1 MKTEF
6 VDVNDTRKNLVVEIP
21 SEVVDAEIDR
31 LARKYSRTARVP
43 GFRPG
48 KVPARLVKQRFRE
61 QILHDVAHDL
71 IPRAVDDALRERGV
85 EPVDTPDI
93 RDVVVEEGQP
103 LKFTA
108 SFETVPPIE
117 PGDYEAIQLRRPPV
131 SIEEAE
137 VDRAL
142 EQLRQHAARHEPVED
157 RPIAAGDTVVVD
169 LTRQMAGPGASGQPE
184 RHENVSVEIGAAVN
198 PPGFDDELV
207 GLAAGAQKTFTV
219 HYPSEYAI
227 KELAG
232 AEVTYE
238 IEVKGIKRRVVPNLD
253 DEFAKDLGEFGTLD
267 ELRERVRADLVKEAE
282 QNADRQL
289 RADMLRALAER
300 VTFEVPSALVDR
312 EVDRRIEDFVRR
324 LLEQRVDPRQT
335 NIDWEEFRRNQ
346 QAPATESVK
355 AALVLDEVARREGLS
370 VTSEDLDR
378 DVALLAERTART
390 VPAVRAQLEKE
401 GGLARLGAGLRR
413 EKAVDFLLSR
423 ATIARS

>member
-253 DEFAKDLGEFGTLD
+253 DEFAKDIGEFGTLD

-289 RADMLRALAER
+289 RADLLRALAER